1 MDSRHRAGLDWRIVL
16 VIAVIALSFVAI
28 LKFPDVIPGTY
39 IWAAA
44 LATAAFA
51 SPRTTLV
58 IALLASATILLG
70 YALTDNFHGP
80 IMWLRI
86 GGFAVLV
93 AVGYVIARQ
102 RSQSEERLRTQATTD
117 ALTGLPN
124 RRLLLER
131 LQAQLEIRDA
141 DQSSAVIYADL
152 DDFKMVNDTH
162 GHSLGD
168 EVLVHAGRR
177 LQSCLDPAD
186 TLARFG
192 GDEFVIAVPVTG
204 GRGGV
209 DELCR
214 RIALAFERPL
224 ETHGVQVDT
233 GITLGVAMSS
243 GPRKWEARELL
254 DAADRALRDGK
265 LQGRGGSRVVVL

>member
-1 MDSRHRAGLDWRIVL
+1 MASGRQVWLDWRIALVVL
-16 VIAVIALSFVAI
+16 VIAVSFIAI
-28 LKFPDVIPGTY
+28 LAFPAVVPATY

-51 SPRTTLV
+51 SPRATLA
-58 IALLASATILLG
+58 IGLLASGTILVG
-70 YALTDNFHGP
+70 YALTGNFTGP
-80 IMWLRI
+80 IVWLRI

-93 AVGYVIARQ
+93 AVSYVIAVR

-141 DQSSAVIYADL
+141 EQCSAVIYADL
-152 DDFKMVNDTH
+152 DDFKAVNDTH

-168 EVLVHAGRR
+168 EVLVHASRR
-177 LQSCLDPAD
+177 LLSCLEPAD

-192 GDEFVIAVPVTG
+192 GDEFVIAVPVTD
-204 GRGGV
+204 GRDGV
-209 DELCR
+209 NELCR

-224 ETHGVQVDT
+224 EIHGIQVGT

-243 GPRKWEARELL
+243 GPRKWEAGELL

-265 LQGRGGSRVVVL
+265 LQERGGSRVVVL